1 MGPITATVAG
11 TESISAHLRRLYF
24 DVPDLSGLALPGMP
38 DEAVGMYVP
47 TPDGP
52 NPTEGRNYS
61 IRHVDHEARTLAVD
75 VVLHEHG
82 PVTEWAAGATAGDR
96 VEMSHARGWF
106 APPAGTGWLL
116 LATDLAGLPA
126 AARILE
132 ELRAQHDPVQI
143 LVLAEVVDDADL
155 AYLGQV
161 APAEVVPI
169 IGSGNGV
176 SPSRLGTAVTEVGLP
191 DGPGY
196 CWFAGE
202 AAQSRIVR
210 KHLRHQLH
218 WPSNRYDAI
227 GYWRFDGE
235 RWAQRFAQYGD
246 ELFAVYQNAI
256 DAGRSEKQAAE
267 EFDEALEKLGL

>member
-11 TESISAHLRRLYF
+11 TESISAHLRRLHF
-24 DVPDLSGLALPGMP
+24 DVPDLSDLALPGMP

-61 IRHVDHEARTLAVD
+61 IRHVDHDARTVAVD

-82 PVTEWAAGATAGDR
+82 PVTEWAARATVGDR

-106 APPAGTGWLL
+106 APPAGTGWLV
-116 LATDLAGLPA
+116 LATDLAGIPA
-126 AARILE
+126 TARILE
-132 ELRAQHDPVQI
+132 ELRAQANPPQI
-143 LVLAEVVDDADL
+143 TVLAEVIDDEDL
-155 AYLGQV
+155 GYLGQ
-161 APAEVVPI
+161 AELVPI
-169 IGSGNGV
+169 VGSGNGV
-176 SPSRLGTAVTEVGLP
+176 APSRLGTAVTEVDLP
-191 DGPGY
+191 DDAGY

-210 KHLRHQLH
+210 KHLRHQH
-218 WPSNRYDAI
+218 QWPNDRYDAI

-235 RWAQRFAQYGD
+235 RWARRFAEYGD
-246 ELFAVYQNAI
+246 DLFAVYQRAI
-256 DAGRSEKQAAE
+256 DGGKSEKQAAE
-267 EFDEALEKLGL
+267 EFDEALEELGL